1 MLMASRTSK
10 FLIGLFVIVG
20 SVVACVVII
29 WVGAA
34 DFFMKGSV
42 YVTYFDESVQGL
54 QEDSAVKYRGVE
66 IGKVKRIQVAPDD
79 RLIEVIMKIDLSR
92 DMQHQIEAQLR
103 TTGITGIVFIEL
115 DQIRAGEKSS
125 SPELCF
131 KPRYP
136 VIRSRR
142 SEISRLLADTN
153 EILKSIKAIDFK
165 GLSDQLKS
173 TTLAVE
179 KFVGGNRTAGVMTSL
194 ESTTANLDRAMESLR
209 VTMENL
215 QSFSESI
222 NENPSKLFFKDP
234 PPPKKA
240 ME

>member
-1 MLMASRTSK
+1 MAGRTSK
-10 FLIGLFVIVG
+10 FLIGIFVITGTVLAA
-20 SVVACVVII
+20 VIII

-34 DFFMKGSV
+34 DVFRKGSI

-54 QEDSAVKYRGVE
+54 QADSIVKYRGVAV
-66 IGKVKRIQVAPDD
+66 GKVKSIKVAPDD
-79 RLIEVIMKIDLSR
+79 RLIEVVMKVDLSS
-92 DMQHQIEAQLR
+92 DLQNHTEAQLR

-115 DQIRAGEKSS
+115 DQVRPGEKSS
-125 SPELCF
+125 SPRINF
-131 KPRYP
+131 QNSYP
-136 VIRSRR
+136 VIPSRR

-153 EILKSIKAIDFK
+153 EIMKSIKAVDFK
-165 GLSDQLKS
+165 GLSDQLKN

-179 KFVGGNRTAGVMTSL
+179 NFIDGKQTNSVMSNL
-194 ESTTANLDRAMESLR
+194 ESTTANIDKAMEGLR

-222 NENPSKLFFKDP
+222 NENPSELFFKRP
-234 PPPKKA
+234 PPPRKP